1 MFGTLKAKSLF
12 VRRRFAAVTK
22 ASLHVLHTLLHM
34 DVEYLLHLLATAHTT
49 PHREFGVL
57 HMCATPTV
65 HLPRPLPR
73 PQGRKRVGG
82 IHPLPSWGRVPVC
95 PFRSED

>member
-1 MFGTLKAKSLF
+1 
-12 VRRRFAAVTK
+12 VTK
-22 ASLHVLHTLLHM
+22 TSLHVLHTLLHM

-65 HLPRPLPR
+65 HIPRPLPR

-82 IHPLPSWGRVPVC
+82 IHPLPSLGSGSRLFRTRARPWLESGRLVTHRVT
-95 PFRSED
+95 